1 MSNYFNQVPDFEY
14 VSRLPNA
21 KIGDYIAVKNLFK
34 RGKLADDIFQ
44 DLTIFTKYEIEQ
56 AKKANTTP
64 EKLRAK
70 FKGATFDGPPFAR
83 QTREFDTPYT
93 TKKGKEKISPSFFD
107 KRQEFKIKDDGSVDP
122 AGVKKRMGSRFFSAR
137 EKQYQDTLDQIEA
150 DKKAGKDTKAL
161 EQKANKYQ
169 RFLKKG
175 ARGAEGQ
182 KFLDK
187 LDIPN
192 IITFSK
198 IGMPLFKG
206 LAIRKSDSKYINS
219 NTILPETDNHV

>member
-1 MSNYFNQVPDFEY
+1 MAPSSAY
-14 VSRLPNA
+14 
-21 KIGDYIAVKNLFK
+21 
-34 RGKLADDIFQ
+34 
-44 DLTIFTKYEIEQ
+44 
-56 AKKANTTP
+56 TTP

-187 LDIPN
+187 LVN
-192 IITFSK
+192 RVT
-198 IGMPLFKG
+198 
-206 LAIRKSDSKYINS
+206 SDSIPGGGKRISKGVFERNPK
-219 NTILPETDNHV
+219 TIDTSSKSLVKRLKDYSDLTAVSYTHLRAHET